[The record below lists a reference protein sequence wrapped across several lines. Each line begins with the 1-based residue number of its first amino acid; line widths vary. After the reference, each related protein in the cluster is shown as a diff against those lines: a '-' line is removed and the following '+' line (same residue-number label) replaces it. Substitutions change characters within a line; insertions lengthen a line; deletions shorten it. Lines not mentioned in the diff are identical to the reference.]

1 MAVPLNW
8 SSWRAG
14 KLARR
19 FGEGATS
26 QLWLT
31 LDYPQPPDGPTAE
44 QSKWVEKVNGP
55 DNVRLFESG
64 RSGGSLTTYAL
75 ALGYGVLP
83 SLERDQ

>member
-55 DNVRLFESG
+55 DNVRLSSRDEAVVHLQPTVS
-64 RSGGSLTTYAL
+64 RL
-75 ALGYGVLP
+75 AMVFSP
-83 SLERDQ
+83 R